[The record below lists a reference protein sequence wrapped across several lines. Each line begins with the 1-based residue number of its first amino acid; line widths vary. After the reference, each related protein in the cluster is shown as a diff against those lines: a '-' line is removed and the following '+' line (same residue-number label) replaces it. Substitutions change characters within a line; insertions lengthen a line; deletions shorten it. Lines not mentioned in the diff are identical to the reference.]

1 MVDAR
6 PTTYTSTAR
15 FLHWLTA
22 AIILVIVP
30 MGIVMANMEL
40 GKLGDVLFDIHRSL
54 GFLLLPL
61 AIWRVWYRL
70 THPVPALPPDIPG
83 YQVLAAEATHW
94 ALYALLLAQPVIGW
108 IATSAYGAKI
118 SILWL
123 FTLPPIWPQNESVSD
138 AMFALHRW
146 LGFLMAG
153 ILVVHIA
160 AACFHHFVRKDN
172 VMTRMV
178 RG

>member
-70 THPVPALPPDIPG
+70 THPVPALPPDVPG

-123 FTLPPIWPQNESVSD
+123 FTLPAIWPQNESVSD

-153 ILVVHIA
+153 ILVIHIA
-160 AACFHHFVRKDN
+160 AACYHHFVRKDN